1 MVFIFWQRGARRK
14 GEEEA
19 EGGARGGLACSAQL
33 RGKRLRK
40 TRATGMERTAPR
52 GGEGL
57 ALAAGHQ
64 AGLIPLAGGQR
75 GHATV
80 TLTMG
85 FLSSVFFYAATLNTS
100 RPVPERL
107 HVPASTQPV
116 SVPPR
121 QINES
126 VAANF

>member
-1 MVFIFWQRGARRK
+1 M
-14 GEEEA
+14 
-19 EGGARGGLACSAQL
+19 
-33 RGKRLRK
+33 
-40 TRATGMERTAPR
+40 
-52 GGEGL
+52 

-64 AGLIPLAGGQR
+64 ARADPLARGQR

-85 FLSSVFFYAATLNTS
+85 FLFSLFFFVATLNTS
-100 RPVPERL
+100 LSLPERL
-107 HVPASTQPV
+107 HVPAS
-116 SVPPR
+116 PPGLPASTSR